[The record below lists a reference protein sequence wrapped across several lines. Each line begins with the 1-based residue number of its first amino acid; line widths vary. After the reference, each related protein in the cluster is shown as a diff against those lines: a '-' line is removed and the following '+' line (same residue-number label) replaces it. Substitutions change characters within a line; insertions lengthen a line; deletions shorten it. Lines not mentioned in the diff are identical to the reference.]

1 MLTQPPPPPP
11 DQIPYDPSCT
21 FRTSFDRPNIR
32 YSVQF
37 KPTLANP
44 YDTLKH
50 ILQKHLGAGPYPAP
64 PGIKP
69 PQPAPRG
76 KTETA
81 AASTMS
87 MHSFLKPS
95 QSGGAAG
102 AASVAAASAGQPS
115 GGGKGGAGKGG
126 VRGSALVY
134 CWKKADCE
142 TVARELSNRGG
153 WCCCC

>member
-1 MLTQPPPPPP
+1 M
-11 DQIPYDPSCT
+11 
-21 FRTSFDRPNIR
+21 
-32 YSVQF
+32 QF
-37 KPTLANP
+37 KPTLANAF
-44 YDTLKH
+44 DTLKH
-50 ILQKHLGAGPYPAP
+50 ILAKHLGPGPYPAP

-76 KTETA
+76 KAATA

-95 QSGGAAG
+95 QGGAAAAGAAG
-102 AASVAAASAGQPS
+102 AAGAS
-115 GGGKGGAGKGG
+115 GGRKGGGG

-142 TVARELSNRGG
+142 TVARELTNRGG
-153 WCCCC
+153 WLWLWLWLAVVVGYREAVWPLRDVYY